1 MNYIHYCCLFY
12 YAGKAKMFS
21 VETLKAYV
29 AVEFIDSKTNDIV
42 FEEWL
47 QTLTECHWPSQANGE
62 EIQRLL
68 RGMVASE
75 PTWDVYRPV

>member
-1 MNYIHYCCLFY
+1 L
-12 YAGKAKMFS
+12 
-21 VETLKAYV
+21 TLNAYV

-42 FEEWL
+42 FKECL
-47 QTLTECHWPSQANGE
+47 QTLTECRWPSQANEE

-75 PTWDVYRPV
+75 LTWDVYRPV